1 MLITLALVG
10 LVLLI
15 WELVKDVMEEDNEND

>member
-15 WELVKDVMEEDNEND
+15 WELAKDVMEEDKEND

>member
-10 LVLLI
+10 IVLLI
-15 WELVKDVMEEDNEND
+15 WELVKDVMEEDKEND

>member
-15 WELVKDVMEEDNEND
+15 WELVKDVMEEDKEND

>member
-10 LVLLI
+10 IVLLI
-15 WELVKDVMEEDNEND
+15 WELVKDVMEEDKKND